1 MLQVSAR
8 TGFALCVTVLVCSCT
23 CRGVPKGFFL
33 QPPSQQAH
41 EFQKYDFETQYRIY
55 ICSQQKVEPPLLGL
69 AAVFAREG
77 SRIVTPLKVKLAN
90 ADDDKSVRDIAFVF
104 KEMSRLRTYDVA
116 GDKALMRE
124 LRDKISAMQDPFWRQ
139 MAEDGFQAI
148 RARSSAGQPEPRAW
162 KAVTH
167 TVRRP
172 WQTL

>member
-1 MLQVSAR
+1 MQRRSERVLFTTAKP
-8 TGFALCVTVLVCSCT
+8 TGT
-23 CRGVPKGFFL
+23 RVPEVRFRDPV
-33 QPPSQQAH
+33 Q
-41 EFQKYDFETQYRIY
+41 DY

-77 SRIVTPLKVKLAN
+77 SRIVPPLKVKLAN